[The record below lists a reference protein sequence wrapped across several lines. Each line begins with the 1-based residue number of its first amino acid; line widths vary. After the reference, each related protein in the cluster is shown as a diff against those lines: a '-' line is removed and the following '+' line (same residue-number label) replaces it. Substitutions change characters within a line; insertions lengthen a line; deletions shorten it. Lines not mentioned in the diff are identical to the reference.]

1 MGSFSLQRRTRRG
14 RFARTGSFTRC
25 RMHPRFWSLFFF
37 GADQSVKGSPVR
49 CQFKECHHHQIS
61 ARPKRQP
68 VEFPTNL
75 QRLTTWEWDS
85 ITNSVTHFTSFA
97 TDCWFDVLGRWS
109 WWQNTVCACMKIR
122 ELTSADSSSGF
133 VLFWTKSPQTG
144 QCSVALSPPS
154 DVQNL
159 PSTYFFTLHSSGI
172 TWWWESQWGASR
184 RCWWCSD
191 SVISLDGVWRTFTI
205 SRVGV
210 LVFILL
216 SQRRDVKCQICQRK
230 KINVTLVN
238 IPDDVSFAILW

>member
-1 MGSFSLQRRTRRG
+1 
-14 RFARTGSFTRC
+14 
-25 RMHPRFWSLFFF
+25 MHPRFWSLFFF

-97 TDCWFDVLGRWS
+97 TDCWFDVLGRRS

-144 QCSVALSPPS
+144 QCRKVLHCRLHQMFRIYHQPTSLRSTAVGSRDGGSLSEEQV
-154 DVQNL
+154 D
-159 PSTYFFTLHSSGI
+159 
-172 TWWWESQWGASR
+172 GA
-184 RCWWCSD
+184 D
-191 SVISLDGVWRTFTI
+191 DAQTVWSHWMASEEHLRYH
-205 SRVGV
+205 V
-210 LVFILL
+210 LV
-216 SQRRDVKCQICQRK
+216 S
-230 KINVTLVN
+230 
-238 IPDDVSFAILW
+238 